1 MNITAKELFPILV
14 ALAIWG
20 RSWRGKVVRCR
31 CDNAAVVA
39 IVQSG
44 TSKDEL
50 VMHLMRCLSYVM
62 AWNSLYVRAEHI
74 AGVSNVADSLS
85 RNNVASFR
93 RQVPAARQAPVPV
106 PGALLQVL
114 LQLDPAADWTS
125 MNWTAALTSTL
136 TKQ

>member
-1 MNITAKELFPILV
+1 
-14 ALAIWG
+14 
-20 RSWRGKVVRCR
+20 
-31 CDNAAVVA
+31 
-39 IVQSG
+39 
-44 TSKDEL
+44 
-50 VMHLMRCLSYVM
+50 MHLMRCLSYVM

-74 AGVSNVADSLS
+74 AGVSNAADSLS

-136 TKQ
+136 TISRNWRSKGLRGIRSLRNSMSIENVWTHSENCS